1 MSTSSQPPNSDPA
14 KQFTWAG
21 MYARNAAEPK
31 GLGRGKR
38 GRYDFAVAY
47 PDPGSLPLA
56 GLLDGLKQAMDEEG
70 GDLSLYANP
79 QGYTPLREF
88 VAAKLQRDRAINVT
102 ADDIILAD
110 GSSQPIHMVA
120 ETLLDPGDVVLT
132 EDFVYAGTLNTLRRF
147 RADLRG
153 VATDEEGMIPDAIEE
168 AIRAA
173 SAEGKRPKMI
183 YTVPTFQNPQ
193 GWTMTLDR
201 RKALVALSQ
210 QYDVPILEDD
220 CYLDLRYDGSDVTSL
235 HSLDD
240 TGRVLYVASF
250 SKIIAP
256 GMRLGYLTGPRPF
269 LEHAIGAKSG
279 GSVNT
284 FASWAVHRFSTTH
297 LYSHIEEINDI
308 QKERRDAIL
317 AALDEHFSGSGAT
330 WSRPD
335 GGLFIWLQLP
345 EHVDLAAVRD
355 DILEEYDVGYL
366 PGPNFAP
373 DGVSGANCA
382 RLCFGYNQAAEIK
395 EGIRRLA
402 TAFRAKGLI
411 T

>member
-1 MSTSSQPPNSDPA
+1 MSSSNQRSNSESSA
-14 KQFTWAG
+14 QFTWAG
-21 MYARNAAEPK
+21 MYARNATEPK
-31 GLGRGKR
+31 GLGQGKR

-47 PDPGSLPLA
+47 PDPGSLPLE

-88 VAAKLQRDRAINVT
+88 VAAKLQRDRAINVS

-110 GSSQPIHMVA
+110 GSSQPIHIVA

-132 EDFVYAGTLNTLRRF
+132 EDFVYSGTLNTLRRF

-153 VATDEEGMIPDAIEE
+153 VATDEEGMIPDAVEE
-168 AIRAA
+168 AIRTA
-173 SAEGKRPKMI
+173 SAEGKKPKLI

-193 GWTMTLDR
+193 GWTMSLAR
-201 RKALVALSQ
+201 RKALVKLSQ

-220 CYLDLRYDGSDVTSL
+220 CYVDLRFEGTDVPSI
-235 HSLDD
+235 HSLDN

-256 GMRLGYLTGPRPF
+256 GMRLGYLTGPRQF
-269 LEHAIGAKSG
+269 LERAIGAKSG

-297 LYSHIEEINDI
+297 LYSHIEEINEI
-308 QKERRDAIL
+308 QQERRDAIL
-317 AALDEHFSGSGAT
+317 AALDENFSGSGAH
-330 WSRPD
+330 WSRPQ

-345 EHVDLAAVRD
+345 DHIDLAAVRD

-373 DGVSGANCA
+373 DGVSGTNRA
-382 RLCFGYNQAAEIK
+382 RLCFGYNTPEDIK